1 MDCKYLLEK
10 KKQVFSLCET
20 VPVSHALL
28 LTFFFL
34 TASTLLYAQ
43 ETTTAQLRSYSCF
56 PDRLVILN
64 EDRIFQT
71 IRRRDSEENPK
82 LF

>member
-1 MDCKYLLEK
+1 MWNRARESRAATH
-10 KKQVFSLCET
+10 V
-20 VPVSHALL
+20 
-28 LTFFFL
+28 FFFL

-43 ETTTAQLRSYSCF
+43 ETTTAQLQSYSCF